1 VLESVGNIVKHK
13 LLTTQH
19 LHWLLV
25 SLGAVLAIH
34 AINLPL
40 WVTFTCIGF
49 GLWRYLLEKKQW
61 ALPKIWVLIPITI
74 LICLAI
80 LLSFGISFGRDA
92 SVSLLALMCAIK
104 LLETKTL
111 RDYMLIIAIAYFLI
125 GIVFAFDQSASIF
138 LLSLLPLTL
147 LTTTLIQTSLPK
159 VSRSSFV
166 FKLAGKML
174 IQAVPLML
182 ILFVLFPRIPGPIW
196 GLSKDAYNSMT
207 GLNDQLALGD
217 VSNLTKDSSVAFRV
231 QFKGAVPPANQLYW
245 RGPVLWLQNKN
256 KWLTSIDNVHLKQES
271 LSTIGDA
278 IDYTITLEPHNRKWL
293 LLLDMP
299 SKIPNIAK
307 LNHDYTAIAS
317 NPIRTRIRYQAT
329 SHHQYILG
337 KTLDVHERKMALLI
351 NKNDNPKSVALAN
364 SWSHLAPE
372 QIIKQ
377 ALLLFNQQNFVYT
390 LRPPPLHEQAIDE
403 FLFKTKKGFCEHYAS
418 SFVYLMRAAGVPAR
432 IVTGYQGGELNP
444 NGNYLIVRQS
454 DAHAWAEV
462 WLEDRGW
469 IRIDPTAAVSPE
481 RIEQGIEGSVSE
493 IDELPMMVRQ
503 DYPWIKKAYL
513 NWDYLNNGWNQWI
526 LGYDNQKQLD
536 FLKKLSG
543 KNLSMYDIAV
553 WMIAAIILMIF
564 ITAGMVLRKTGKK
577 LEPAKLLYANYLKK
591 LSKLGLYPLNNEGA
605 LNFAHRIS
613 EKFPEQQSLI
623 IEIANRY
630 NALLYSKKP
639 SPNMLL
645 TLEQLINEFNVKK
658 P

>member
-1 VLESVGNIVKHK
+1 
-13 LLTTQH
+13 
-19 LHWLLV
+19 
-25 SLGAVLAIH
+25 
-34 AINLPL
+34 
-40 WVTFTCIGF
+40 
-49 GLWRYLLEKKQW
+49 
-61 ALPKIWVLIPITI
+61 
-74 LICLAI
+74 
-80 LLSFGISFGRDA
+80 
-92 SVSLLALMCAIK
+92 
-104 LLETKTL
+104 
-111 RDYMLIIAIAYFLI
+111 
-125 GIVFAFDQSASIF
+125 
-138 LLSLLPLTL
+138 
-147 LTTTLIQTSLPK
+147 
-159 VSRSSFV
+159 
-166 FKLAGKML
+166 ML

-207 GLNDQLALGD
+207 GLNDQLELGD

-231 QFKGAVPPANQLYW
+231 QFKGTVPPANQLYW

-256 KWLTSIDNVHLKQES
+256 KWLTSSDNVHLKQES
-271 LSTIGDA
+271 LSTIGNA

-307 LNHDYTAIAS
+307 LKRDYTAIAS

-372 QIIKQ
+372 QIVKQ

-553 WMIAAIILMIF
+553 WMIAAIILMIL

-630 NALLYSKKP
+630 NALLYSKEP

-645 TLEQLINEFNVKK
+645 TLEQLINEFNVTK